1 MTNESTFIL
10 YLVQFPGIMNK
21 KYYET
26 EQRILCY
33 TIDYLDQNSAAS
45 LYNNRICNDLKISKH
60 TFYDHFGNIACLYE
74 KVIDFIQDSQKSF
87 MEEHYDI
94 NHHDIKEFITCF
106 LDYLDDHRNYLTAYN
121 KIKEDH
127 GFSLVSSLFEKYLF
141 INKEDEERIYQ
152 MCFFCGGVIRLLDE
166 FFIYHKT
173 DRERLTSE
181 IVMFYKKLILD

>member
-1 MTNESTFIL
+1 MNESTFIL
-10 YLVQFPGIMNK
+10 YSVQFPGIMNK

-26 EQRILCY
+26 EQRVLCY
-33 TIDYLDQNSAAS
+33 TIDYLSRNSAAS
-45 LYNNRICNDLKISKH
+45 LYNNKICSDLKISKH

-74 KVIDFIQDSQKSF
+74 KVIEFIQDSQKSF

-127 GFSLVSSLFEKYLF
+127 GFFWYSLYLKSICSSIRKTRIESIRCVSSA
-141 INKEDEERIYQ
+141 
-152 MCFFCGGVIRLLDE
+152 V
-166 FFIYHKT
+166 
-173 DRERLTSE
+173 
-181 IVMFYKKLILD
+181 V

>member
-1 MTNESTFIL
+1 
-10 YLVQFPGIMNK
+10 MNK

-94 NHHDIKEFITCF
+94 NHHDIKEFIASF

-127 GFSLVSSLFEKYLF
+127 GFSLVSSLFKNTCSS
-141 INKEDEERIYQ
+141 IRRMRKEY
-152 MCFFCGGVIRLLDE
+152 IRCVFSAVVSSVFWMNSSSTIRRTGKD
-166 FFIYHKT
+166 
-173 DRERLTSE
+173 
-181 IVMFYKKLILD
+181 